1 MTPLLQVIDL
11 SVSFHTSRGS
21 ARAVNGV
28 SFDVD
33 AGETLAILG
42 ESGSGKSVTAQAI
55 MGLLPRR
62 TSSVDTGQV
71 LFKGTDVLQ
80 MTPKKA
86 RELAGQDIGMVFQ
99 DPLSS
104 LNPVYSVGAQI
115 SEAARRR
122 FGASRAAGF
131 ELAVEM
137 LHKVGIPNPKQR
149 VKDYPHQFSGG
160 MRQRVMI
167 AIALANNPELL
178 IADEPTTALDVTVQ
192 AQVFELLAELQAEMN
207 MAMILITHD
216 LGVAAQVADRAVV
229 MYSGR
234 AVETG
239 TVQELYDRSAHPYTL
254 GLLGS
259 IPSEHDPSQM
269 LVPIPGT
276 PPDIW
281 DSQSGCA
288 FAPRCRFVQEQCI
301 SEQPQL
307 TPATNGSATHYASCH
322 FSKELQSHDSN

>member
-1 MTPLLQVIDL
+1 MTPLLQVKDL
-11 SVSFHTSRGS
+11 SVAFHTSRGS
-21 ARAVNGV
+21 AKAVNGV
-28 SFDVD
+28 SFEVD

-62 TSSVDTGQV
+62 TSSVECGQV
-71 LFKGTDVLQ
+71 LFKGHDVLR
-80 MTPKKA
+80 MSPKKA
-86 RELAGQDIGMVFQ
+86 RELAGRDIGMVFQ

-104 LNPVYSVGAQI
+104 LNPVYTVGAQI

-122 FGASRAAGF
+122 FGASKAVAN
-131 ELAVEM
+131 ELAVDM
-137 LHKVGIPNPKQR
+137 LQRVGIPNPQHR

-160 MRQRVMI
+160 MRQRVMV
-167 AIALANNPELL
+167 AIALANKPDLL

-192 AQVFELLAELQAEMN
+192 AQIFDLLAELQAETN

-234 AVETG
+234 AAEAG
-239 TVQELYDRSAHPYTL
+239 TLRELYDHSAHPYTL

-259 IPSEHDPSQM
+259 IPNELDPSQT
-269 LVPIPGT
+269 LVPIPGS

-281 DSQSGCA
+281 DTPTGCA
-288 FAPRCRFVQEQCI
+288 FAPRCRFSQEICTA
-301 SEQPQL
+301 ERPAL
-307 TPATNGSATHYASCH
+307 TRTADGSPTHHAACH
-322 FSKELQSHDSN
+322 FSKELQSYANY

>member
-1 MTPLLQVIDL
+1 MTALLQVSDL

-28 SFDVD
+28 SFDID

-55 MGLLPRR
+55 MGLLPRHS
-62 TSSVDTGQV
+62 SSVDTGTV
-71 LFKGTDVLQ
+71 VFKGEDVLQ
-80 MTPKKA
+80 MPRKQA
-86 RELAGQDIGMVFQ
+86 RQLAGRDIGMVFQ

-104 LNPVYSVGAQI
+104 LNPVYTVGAQI

-122 FGASRAAGF
+122 FGAGKAQAHQ
-131 ELAVEM
+131 LAVDM
-137 LHKVGIPNPKQR
+137 LHRVGIPHPKQR

-192 AQVFELLAELQAEMN
+192 AQIFDLLAELQAETN

-216 LGVAAQVADRAVV
+216 LGVAAGVADRAVV
-229 MYSGR
+229 MYNGKT
-234 AVETG
+234 VETG
-239 TVQELYDRSAHPYTL
+239 TIRELYDDSAHPYTA
-254 GLLGS
+254 GLLRS
-259 IPSEHDPSQM
+259 IPNEHDPSQT

-281 DSQSGCA
+281 DARTGCA
-288 FAPRCRFVQEQCI
+288 FAPRCRFAQDICTTD
-301 SEQPQL
+301 QPAL
-307 TPATNGSATHYASCH
+307 VPTADGSRTHHAACH
-322 FSKELQSHDSN
+322 FAKELQYT